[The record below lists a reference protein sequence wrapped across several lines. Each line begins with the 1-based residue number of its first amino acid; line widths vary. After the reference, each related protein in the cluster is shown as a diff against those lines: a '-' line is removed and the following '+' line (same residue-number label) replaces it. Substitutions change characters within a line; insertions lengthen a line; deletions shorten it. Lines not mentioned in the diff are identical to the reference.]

1 MVRYK
6 AGSRRVVMSNHL
18 AEEFQR
24 LLKERSDAFRAV
36 EVFAASNYPFSEEQK
51 TEFLELEAKASD
63 AALAFDELSTF
74 RELL

>member
-1 MVRYK
+1 
-6 AGSRRVVMSNHL
+6 MSNHL

-51 TEFLELEAKASD
+51 MEFLELEAKASD

-74 RELL
+74 RKLL